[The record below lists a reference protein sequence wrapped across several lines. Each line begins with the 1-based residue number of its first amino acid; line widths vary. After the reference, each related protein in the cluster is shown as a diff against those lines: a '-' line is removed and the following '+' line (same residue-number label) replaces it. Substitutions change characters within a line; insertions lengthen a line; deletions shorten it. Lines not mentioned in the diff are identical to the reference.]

1 MMQFNN
7 LSIRTQVLLVSSV
20 MLIIVVIMAGL
31 VYGEILRAQARE
43 QEVIRTVEV
52 VNSTDS
58 MLLQLVNMQTGYRGF
73 LFNGNPAFLEPYNA
87 GRASYILYQDRL
99 QKLVQDHPSQLER
112 LKQIDQSVRDWN
124 TQNLKHGI
132 ELREQVDRRQITTSR
147 LESFVNSGREKIM
160 FDNVRAQIAW
170 FRGVETTMLQERNEE
185 AVVAT
190 NRLIVTLVGS
200 TILALIIGLSSAIA
214 ISGNIA
220 RRISLVAQAATTMA
234 QGDLLVRCQVPPSRD
249 EVGRMSAAFNSM
261 AGMIQQRTNDLE
273 AKNHAI
279 QQASERQQQLFE
291 TVQQLSTPLLPV
303 LDGLVVLPIVGH
315 IDTKRAD
322 DIMRTLLHGV
332 AQQKARVAILDVTG
346 IATLD
351 THVIMLLLQAI
362 QATELLGARV
372 LLAGITAPMAHVI
385 IAQGIDLR
393 HLRTYKDLRSAIE
406 SVLIAQDRN
415 GAGPL
420 ALSSQR

>member
-1 MMQFNN
+1 MTRFNN

-20 MLIIVVIMAGL
+20 MLIIVVIMAAL
-31 VYGEILRAQARE
+31 VYAEIVRTQARE
-43 QEVIRTVEV
+43 REV
-52 VNSTDS
+52 VRTFEIVSSTDA
-58 MLLQLVNMQTGYRGF
+58 MLLQIVNMQTGYRGY
-73 LFNGNPAFLEPYNA
+73 LINGNPVFLEPYNA
-87 GRASYILYQDRL
+87 GRASYTLYQNSL
-99 QKLVQDHPSQLER
+99 QQLVQDNPPQIQR
-112 LKQIDQSVRDWN
+112 LKQIDQEIRDWN
-124 TQNLKHGI
+124 NQNLKHGI
-132 ELREQVDRRQITTSR
+132 ELREQVNLSQITTSS
-147 LESFVNSGREKIM
+147 LESFVSSGREKIM
-160 FDNVRAQIAW
+160 FDNIRAQIAW
-170 FRGVETTMLQERNEE
+170 FRGVETALLQQRHEE
-185 AVVAT
+185 AAVAT
-190 NRLIVTLVGS
+190 NRLVGTLVGS

-220 RRISLVAQAATTMA
+220 RRVSLVAQAATNMA

-261 AGMIQQRTNDLE
+261 ADTIQQRTSDLE
-273 AKNHAI
+273 AKNSAI

-315 IDTKRAD
+315 IDTRRAD

-332 AQQKARVAILDVTG
+332 AQQKAKVAILDVTG

-351 THVIMLLLQAI
+351 THVIKLLLQAI

-372 LLAGITAPMAHVI
+372 LLAGITAPMAQVI
-385 IAQGIDLR
+385 ITQGIDLR

-406 SVLIAQDRN
+406 SVLISPDRN

-420 ALSSQR
+420 ALSGQR